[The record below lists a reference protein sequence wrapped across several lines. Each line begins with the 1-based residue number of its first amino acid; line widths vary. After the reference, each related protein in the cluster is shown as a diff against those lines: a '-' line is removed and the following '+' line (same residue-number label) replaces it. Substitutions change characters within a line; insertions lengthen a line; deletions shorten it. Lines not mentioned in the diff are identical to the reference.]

1 MISSVSCELV
11 QSQRVSPALGIVED
25 GMTNGNI
32 ASSGVRMMPSSEA
45 AESTKAKPGLFARTM
60 TAPPSAPITPRAGTS
75 QSTGTEAKLANQA
88 PA

>member
-1 MISSVSCELV
+1 
-11 QSQRVSPALGIVED
+11 
-25 GMTNGNI
+25 
-32 ASSGVRMMPSSEA
+32 MPSSEA